1 MKIIELTEPVGPG
14 EGDDLAELRID
25 KQVALVTGGAQGMG
39 VAIARL
45 LGMRGARVALF
56 DLKAEELREGVSE
69 LRSRGIDAVG
79 LAGDVTRADDAADA
93 VREVVTRW
101 GRIDI
106 LVNCAGIAGGNAP
119 VKDLTDTAWDATI
132 AVNLGGTFRVCRAV
146 VPTME
151 AQGYGRIVNV
161 ASMAGKEGNP
171 NAAHYSAAKAGVI
184 AFTKS
189 LGKEL
194 ATSGVLVNVIVPAV
208 IETPMVHDVTP
219 KQLEF
224 MLSKIPMGR
233 MGQPE
238 EVARLVAFLA
248 SPQLTYST
256 GAAYDIS
263 GGRATY

>member
-1 MKIIELTEPVGPG
+1 VIESETSRG
-14 EGDDLAELRID
+14 ETLPDDLAELRLD
-25 KQVALVTGGAQGMG
+25 GQVAIVTGGAQGMG
-39 VAIARL
+39 LTVARRL
-45 LGMRGARVALF
+45 GIRGARVAIL
-56 DLKAEELREGVSE
+56 DLKTDGLQDALGR
-69 LRSRGIDAVG
+69 LAADGIEVVG
-79 LAGDVTRADDAADA
+79 LAADVTSSDDVEGA
-93 VREVVTRW
+93 VGAVVERW
-101 GRIDI
+101 DRVDV

-119 VKDLTDTAWDATI
+119 VRDLDDQRWAATI
-132 AVNLGGTFRVCRAV
+132 SVNLDGTFRMCRAV
-146 VPTME
+146 VPYME
-151 AQGYGRIVNV
+151 AQAYGRIVNV

-184 AFTKS
+184 ALTKS

-194 ATSGVLVNVIVPAV
+194 ATAGVLVNVIVPAV

-219 KQLEF
+219 PQLDF

-248 SPQLTYST
+248 SRQMTYST
-256 GAAYDIS
+256 GAAFDIS